1 MAVILDAL
9 KKRSTILR
17 CLYNSESKSCLIRKL
32 ALSGIQ
38 ATAPCSARK
47 TRICS
52 QLYALSARIFF
63 TREFYAFEKSD
74 SRFGVMNVP
83 AGQYHIQKLHSLV
96 EEDVNFGI
104 LKPNGHSDALCKKWS
119 QSQAR

>member
-9 KKRSTILR
+9 KKPL
-17 CLYNSESKSCLIRKL
+17 
-32 ALSGIQ
+32 
-38 ATAPCSARK
+38 
-47 TRICS
+47 
-52 QLYALSARIFF
+52 
-63 TREFYAFEKSD
+63 D
-74 SRFGVMNVP
+74 DNVP

-96 EEDVNFGI
+96 EEDVNFGL